1 MMKINLLPAPRK
13 MRVRDNAALL
23 LLTLATAP
31 EFWGNMLLLVGLGL
45 MMWCR

>member
-1 MMKINLLPAPRK
+1 MMKINLRP
-13 MRVRDNAALL
+13 MRLRVNAVLL
-23 LLTLATAP
+23 LLTLAMSP